1 MCCWNSSTN
10 FDSSNSCADR
20 KTATKQLNRLLRRE
34 KKQNLDV
41 EQKAH
46 LAQKIHAARVN
57 LNYTIYYPLTEK
69 YISLYPKSKG
79 RSEEA
84 GAESASESDSEQKK
98 NDNGAKPALW
108 PVVEKCMEDGSLD
121 LLREGKL
128 NIGADGQT
136 IAIPSKKHTT
146 AVEPQKPK
154 TKKDRKEH
162 DDLKNITDKEK
173 RSSRHAEGSKKRAK
187 HSHQN
192 HGQERSKTRDVSA
205 EPDGNDSD
213 GGFFEE

>member
-1 MCCWNSSTN
+1 M
-10 FDSSNSCADR
+10 ADR

-34 KKQNLDV
+34 KKQDLDAK
-41 EQKAH
+41 QKTH

-84 GAESASESDSEQKK
+84 GAESASESGSEQKK
-98 NDNGAKPALW
+98 NDSGRKPALW
-108 PVVEKCMEDGSLD
+108 PVVEKCMEQGSLD

-128 NIGADGQT
+128 NIGADGQS
-136 IAIPSKKHTT
+136 ISAPSKKHTT
-146 AVEPQKPK
+146 TAEAHKPK
-154 TKKDRKEH
+154 SKKDRKEH
-162 DDLKNITDKEK
+162 NDLKDVPEKET
-173 RSSRHAEGSKKRAK
+173 RSSRHTESSKKREK
-187 HSHQN
+187 HGHKG
-192 HGQERSKTRDVSA
+192 HGQERSKIHDVPA
-205 EPDGNDSD
+205 QPDGNDSD

>member
-1 MCCWNSSTN
+1 MN
-10 FDSSNSCADR
+10 FHGINFVHLWTDR

-34 KKQNLDV
+34 KQQDIDAKH
-41 EQKAH
+41 KAH

-79 RSEEA
+79 KSEEA
-84 GAESASESDSEQKK
+84 DAESASESDSKEYKK
-98 NDNGAKPALW
+98 NDDGAKPPLW
-108 PVVEKCMEDGSLD
+108 PVVEKCMEEGSLD

-128 NIGADGQT
+128 HIGADGQR
-136 IAIPSKKHTT
+136 ISAPSKKPT
-146 AVEPQKPK
+146 ATAESQNLK
-154 TKKDRKEH
+154 TMKKHKYSK
-162 DDLKNITDKEK
+162 DLEDVSGKTK
-173 RSSRHAEGSKKRAK
+173 RSSRHAESSKKREK
-187 HSHQN
+187 PGHKD
-192 HGQERSKTRDVSA
+192 HGRERNKVYDVPA